1 MQIQYSEENIFLNNQ
16 QCRIRNIQLNKSNM
30 KEKIFRVKK
39 EIGKKKKKK
48 YLKKLRNK
56 IVCTCT
62 CNSVEG
68 RQHTTCQG

>member
-1 MQIQYSEENIFLNNQ
+1 
-16 QCRIRNIQLNKSNM
+16 M
-30 KEKIFRVKK
+30 KEKIFWVKK
-39 EIGKKKKKK
+39 EIGKKKKKNN
-48 YLKKLRNK
+48 LKKLRNK